1 MYYGDKLGFIHR
13 GRKGRD
19 SKEELQQ
26 PTGDIRLPQE
36 QVKLRGITLDTN
48 INFTAHIGT
57 KHSS

>member
-1 MYYGDKLGFIHR
+1 MAEKDEIPR
-13 GRKGRD
+13 RK
-19 SKEELQQ
+19 LQQ
-26 PTGDIRLPQE
+26 LTGDIRLPQE